1 MCTGAPS
8 KDKNKDSDNEDED
21 SNEDEEDEDSDD
33 GDENENEDSDKEIW
47 IVGNHIYSLISCKE
61 YDGVRLL
68 KIRNPMGFFEWGG
81 AWSDNAPEWKQK
93 YIDYFKPDFDTEDG
107 TF

>member
-8 KDKNKDSDNEDED
+8 KDKNKDSDNENED

-33 GDENENEDSDKEIW
+33 GDENEDSDKEIG
-47 IVGNHIYSLISCKE
+47 IVGNHVYSLISCKE

-68 KIRNPMGFFEWGG
+68 KIRNPMGFFWVGRCLLLV
-81 AWSDNAPEWKQK
+81 
-93 YIDYFKPDFDTEDG
+93 
-107 TF
+107 